1 MPNDTAA
8 EKAGSAENRDNTIAR
23 GCHGSRASLTIG
35 RALRPVE
42 HPIDLA
48 CHDKI
53 VLVQSLDFLGAQR
66 DGRVTP
72 AEADIRVMAFGF
84 SQVTHV
90 LNKAKRFLKIAKAK
104 ASFDTMAVIAQVP
117 IRSLRLKTLRFLM
130 CERRNA
136 AATRG
141 AFLLSKSLG
150 HVHVLPCSLGP
161 KVTALHGSVAGPD
174 SSI

>member
-8 EKAGSAENRDNTIAR
+8 EEAGSAENRDNTIAR
-23 GCHGSRASLTIG
+23 GCHGSSASLTTG
-35 RALRPVE
+35 
-42 HPIDLA
+42 
-48 CHDKI
+48 
-53 VLVQSLDFLGAQR
+53 
-66 DGRVTP
+66 
-72 AEADIRVMAFGF
+72 MAFGF

-104 ASFDTMAVIAQVP
+104 GSFDTMAVIAQVP

-141 AFLLSKSLG
+141 AFFRGERLD
-150 HVHVLPCSLGP
+150 HVLALG
-161 KVTALHGSVAGPD
+161 
-174 SSI
+174 

>member
-23 GCHGSRASLTIG
+23 GCHGSSASLTTG

-72 AEADIRVMAFGF
+72 TEADIGVMAFGLGKLADPL
-84 SQVTHV
+84 HEG
-90 LNKAKRFLKIAKAK
+90 KRFPEIAESKRALD
-104 ASFDTMAVIAQVP
+104 AVGVIAQLP
-117 IRSLRLKTLRFLM
+117 IRSLGLEVQGFITRK
-130 CERRNA
+130 RRNA
-136 AATRG
+136 AATRRAG
-141 AFLLSKSLG
+141 FLREGLG
-150 HVHVLPCSLGP
+150 HVLGSQP
-161 KVTALHGSVAGPD
+161 YLGSSGRAVSDRSPRT
-174 SSI
+174 